1 MSSLS
6 NSVKVYEV
14 SPTDL
19 PRIEA
24 DLVKITAD
32 CVEAGASI
40 GFLKKEGPEPIIMWW
55 EHLIAQLDGQIC
67 RLFVAESAGKIA
79 GCVLLARASKSNSR
93 HRAEVQ
99 KLQVSPSCRRQG
111 IAAKLLEHMEQ
122 AARVAGIQLL
132 ILDTESSSG
141 AVPLYEACD
150 YQMLGDIPNYAERPD
165 GVRHPTRIFY
175 KELCPKTERI

>member
-1 MSSLS
+1 MSNVS
-6 NSVKVYEV
+6 NSVKIYEV

-19 PRIEA
+19 PKIEA
-24 DLVKITAD
+24 DLVKMTTD

-40 GFLKKEGPEPIIMWW
+40 GFLKREGPEPIIMWW

-67 RLFVAESAGKIA
+67 RLFVAESTGQIV
-79 GCVLLARASKSNSR
+79 GCVLLVRATKSNSR

-99 KLQVSPSCRRQG
+99 KLQVRPSCRRQG
-111 IAAKLLEHMEQ
+111 IAARLLEHMER
-122 AARVAGIQLL
+122 AACEAGVELL
-132 ILDTESSSG
+132 ILDTESVSG
-141 AVPLYEACD
+141 AVPLYETCN

-175 KELCPKTERI
+175 KELGA

>member
-6 NSVKVYEV
+6 NSIKVYEV

-24 DLVKITAD
+24 DLVKITSD

-40 GFLKKEGPEPIIMWW
+40 GFLKKEGPEPIIIWW

-67 RLFVAESAGKIA
+67 RLFIAESAGKVA
-79 GCVLLARASKSNSR
+79 GCVLLVRASKANSR

-111 IAAKLLEHMEQ
+111 IAAKLLDYMEK
-122 AARVAGIQLL
+122 AAEEAGVELL

-141 AVPLYEACD
+141 AVPLYETCG
-150 YQMLGDIPNYAERPD
+150 YHMLGDIPNYAERPD
-165 GVRHPTRIFY
+165 GMRHPTRIFY
-175 KELCPKTERI
+175 KELSANIQ